1 MGLMDKVKAAAQDI
15 TAEAKKATAQGKT
28 KLDQAQARKKMNDA
42 AEQLGYLI
50 YNERAKGTPAG
61 AEADRLVAEI
71 GTFETEIAALEAE
84 SKPAQSEPAQSE
96 PPPPPAAETPAAEQ
110 PPTSSEP
117 SSGDFKL

>member
-28 KLDQAQARKKMNDA
+28 KLDQAQIRRKMNDA

-50 YNERAKGTPAG
+50 YNERAKGTVAG

-71 GTFETEIAALEAE
+71 GGLEAE
-84 SKPAQSEPAQSE
+84 IEGLEAEARSASGSTAPETPSGPVPESSVTPPEE
-96 PPPPPAAETPAAEQ
+96 PPAPAN
-110 PPTSSEP
+110 
-117 SSGDFKL
+117 

>member
-28 KLDQAQARKKMNDA
+28 KIDQAQTKRKMNDA

-50 YNERAKGTPAG
+50 YNERAKGTVAG

-71 GTFETEIAALEAE
+71 GRLEAEIEALEAE
-84 SKPAQSEPAQSE
+84 GRSDSGSVGGEAPSPPAPESEAPSEE
-96 PPPPPAAETPAAEQ
+96 PPPA
-110 PPTSSEP
+110 
-117 SSGDFKL
+117 G

>member
-28 KLDQAQARKKMNDA
+28 KLDQAQTRRKMNDA
-42 AEQLGYLI
+42 AEQLGYLV

-71 GTFETEIAALEAE
+71 GQLEADIEALEAE
-84 SKPAQSEPAQSE
+84 ARSLSGNAAAEGPGQPVPESTETPPEE
-96 PPPPPAAETPAAEQ
+96 PPAPA
-110 PPTSSEP
+110 S
-117 SSGDFKL
+117 

>member
-28 KLDQAQARKKMNDA
+28 KLDQAQIRRKMNDA

-50 YNERAKGTPAG
+50 YNERAKGTVAG

-71 GTFETEIAALEAE
+71 EGLEAE
-84 SKPAQSEPAQSE
+84 ARSASGSTAPETPSGPVPESSVTPPEE
-96 PPPPPAAETPAAEQ
+96 PPAPAN
-110 PPTSSEP
+110 
-117 SSGDFKL
+117 